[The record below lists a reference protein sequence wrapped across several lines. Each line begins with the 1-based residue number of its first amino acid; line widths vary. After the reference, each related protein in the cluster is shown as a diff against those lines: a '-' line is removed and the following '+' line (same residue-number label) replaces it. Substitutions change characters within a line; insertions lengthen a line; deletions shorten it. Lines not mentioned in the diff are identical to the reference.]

1 MPIRLAVAREDL
13 LPVNEAVEQ
22 ALPLPLLWELG
33 EASSLPK
40 ADPVLVPRGVVDGV
54 ALGGAL
60 RVPTCPPPPAPPVSV
75 TVGDTE
81 GLPDR
86 VCV

>member
-1 MPIRLAVAREDL
+1 MSVPIRLALASEDP

-22 ALPLPLLWELG
+22 ALPLPLLWELC
-33 EASSLPK
+33 EARPLIR

-60 RVPTCPPPPAPPVSV
+60 RLPTCPPVSV
-75 TVGDTE
+75 TVEDTE